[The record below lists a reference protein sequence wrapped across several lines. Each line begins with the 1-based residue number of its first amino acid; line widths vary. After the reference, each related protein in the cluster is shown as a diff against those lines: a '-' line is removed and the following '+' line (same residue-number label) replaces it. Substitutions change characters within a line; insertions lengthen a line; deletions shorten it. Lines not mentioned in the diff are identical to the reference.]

1 MGKIRA
7 CDLPPLRYRCGVG
20 HSLLEAMMKT
30 IETTLSKE
38 DEAFI
43 EAYANNVANAP
54 EDVVREYLAVNNHT
68 EFYEKHWEYYGSIAD
83 AHGMWHAALSY
94 AKELK

>member
-1 MGKIRA
+1 
-7 CDLPPLRYRCGVG
+7 
-20 HSLLEAMMKT
+20 MMKT

-54 EDVVREYLAVNNHT
+54 EDVVREYLAVDNHT
-68 EFYEKHWEYYGSIAD
+68 EFYEKHWECYSSIAD